1 MKKGSCTLSIIMGCL
16 LSVVL
21 VSATGT
27 WVFAAG
33 EQVLSAEAMN
43 NFKAQVELLN
53 KEKQSFTA
61 VQRKINTSIIR
72 HLHVKV
78 LQDRKEILPKLQSK
92 IVLNHKNEI
101 LTDIKANVS
110 DSVLKMITDNGGTI
124 INKFP
129 QYRAIRA
136 LIPITAVEVIAAHPD
151 VQFIDKA
158 ALCETR
164 RTISEGDVAHNA
176 PLVRAKGYTGAGVK
190 VGVLSDSVSGPSGE
204 DYLTPLKASGDL
216 PSTVTVIEDASPD
229 NRGHGEGAAMMEIVY
244 DLAPGSPLYFAT
256 AFNSA
261 ASFASNIIALKD
273 HGCKVIVD
281 DVGYFNESPF
291 QDDIISQA
299 VSTVT
304 AAGVSYFSSAGNS
317 GSLHAGT
324 SGTYEGDY
332 VPGVTWEFEGYTY
345 QLHAFAPGV
354 TVNKIIENPGV
365 ITLFWSDA
373 LGHSANDY
381 DLFVVDLAGNVYDWS
396 WYIQDGSQDP
406 YEFISVYG
414 YDYSNLYIAIGKYSG
429 SGRFLHLNAS
439 RGVTQYATNGET
451 HGHATVES
459 AFCVSAVSAH
469 LRTIPF
475 TGAETLESFTS
486 DGPRRVFYYPDETPI
501 TPGNFSS
508 TGGYV
513 RMKPDIT
520 AADGVLCST
529 PGFPNFYGTSA
540 AAPHAAAITALLL
553 SAKPNATAAQI
564 RTALT
569 KSALPAPAVWND
581 VAGYGIVMADLALKL
596 LSVGI
601 EPTYQLLLL
610 D

>member
-1 MKKGSCTLSIIMGCL
+1 L
-16 LSVVL
+16 LA
-21 VSATGT
+21 ATGT

-33 EQVLSAEAMN
+33 EETLSAEAMN

-53 KEKQSFTA
+53 KEKRSLTA
-61 VQRKINTSIIR
+61 VQRKVNTSIIR

-78 LQDRKEILPKLQSK
+78 LRDRQEVLPKLQSK
-92 IVLNHKNEI
+92 IALNDKNQI

-110 DSVLKMITDNGGTI
+110 DAVLKMITDNGGTI
-124 INKFP
+124 INQFP

-151 VQFIDKA
+151 IKFIDKA

-164 RTISEGDVAHNA
+164 KVNTSEGDVAHNA
-176 PLVRAKGYTGAGVK
+176 PLVRAKGFTGAGVK
-190 VGVLSDSVSGPSGE
+190 VGVLSDSVTGLSGE

-216 PSTVTVIEDASPD
+216 PSDVTVLEDILPPYF
-229 NRGHGEGAAMMEIVY
+229 GKGEGAAMMEIVY
-244 DLAPGSPLYFAT
+244 DLAPGSPLFFAS
-256 AFNSA
+256 AFNGI
-261 ASFASNIIALKD
+261 ASFANNIIALANA
-273 HGCKVIVD
+273 GCKVIVD

-317 GSLHAGT
+317 RSLASGR
-324 SGTYEGDY
+324 SGTWEGDY
-332 VPGVTWEFEGYTY
+332 VPGVTWEYSGYTY

-354 TVNKIIENPGV
+354 TVNRIIENPGV

-373 LGHSANDY
+373 LGASANDY
-381 DLFVVDLAGNVYDWS
+381 DLFVIDIDGYVWDWS
-396 WYIQDGSQDP
+396 WYIQDGTVDP
-406 YEFISVYG
+406 YEFISVDG
-414 YDYSNLYIAIGKYSG
+414 DYTDFYIVIGKYSG

-439 RGVTQYATNGET
+439 RGRTQYATNGET

-459 AFCVSAVSAH
+459 AFCVSAVGAEG
-469 LRTIPF
+469 RTTPF
-475 TGAETLESFTS
+475 TGLETPEWFTS
-486 DGPRRVFYYPDETPI
+486 DGPRRVFYYPDNTPI
-501 TPGNFSS
+501 TPGNLSS

-513 RMKPDIT
+513 RKKPDIT

-529 PGFPNFYGTSA
+529 PGFEHFYGTSA

-553 SAKPNATAAQI
+553 SAKPNASAAQI
-564 RTALT
+564 RKALT
-569 KSALPAPAVWND
+569 ESALPAPATWND

-596 LSVGI
+596 LSGGI
-601 EPTYQLLLL
+601 EPTYLLLLL